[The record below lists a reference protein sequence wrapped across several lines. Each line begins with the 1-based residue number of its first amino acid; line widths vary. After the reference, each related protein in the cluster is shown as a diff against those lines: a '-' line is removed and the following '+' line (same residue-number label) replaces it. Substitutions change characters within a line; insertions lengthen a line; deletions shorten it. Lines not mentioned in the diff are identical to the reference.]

1 MEGDMFRFEGLDVWR
16 RASVIAREMMDVA
29 DDLDHIRKYKIAEQL
44 RRAALSI
51 SNNIA
56 EGSGSSSR
64 RDFRVFLNSSHRSV
78 FETANILTLCRRSK
92 WLSEAAAM
100 NYLRELEEIA
110 RMIIGFSRS
119 LCALSSCTWLY
130 ALALCSWLSALFQVN
145 NVG

>member
-1 MEGDMFRFEGLDVWR
+1 
-16 RASVIAREMMDVA
+16 MMDVA
-29 DDLDHIRKYKIAEQL
+29 DDLDHIRKHKIAEQL

-51 SNNIA
+51 SNNIG

-64 RDFRVFLNSSHRSV
+64 RDFKVFLNYSHRSV
-78 FETANILTLCRRSK
+78 FETANILMLCRRSK

-119 LCALSSCTWLY
+119 L
-130 ALALCSWLSALFQVN
+130 
-145 NVG
+145 